1 MVTFRKFKV
10 GDLFDCSTT
19 KSYNPN
25 QGNLPNGDTPYV
37 TRSAFNNGISGYFT
51 DESEVYMNS
60 GNCIT
65 IGAEGGIAFYQ
76 PDDFIAGIKVY
87 TLRHE
92 RMNSEIGMYLCGAL
106 NIHSQIYS
114 YTNARILDKIKNEL
128 IQLPVKPG
136 TDEVNY
142 TEDDIDW
149 DYMESY
155 IHDLEQSYIHDLEQ
169 SYIHDLDAYL
179 QETGLNDYTLT
190 DDEQALLEHEPMFRE
205 FKVCDLFDGSS
216 GDTDIKK
223 EHLNGEGYP
232 VITAGVD
239 NLGVAGYSSIN
250 AKILP
255 ENSLTVDMFGNC
267 CFRPFEYKMVTHSRV
282 FALTLKNRPLT
293 QEAGLFICTMLKWL
307 QSKYNYSNMCTY
319 NKIKNEIIQLPV
331 KPGTDE
337 VNYTEDDIDWD
348 YMESYIRVIEK
359 QVIADVVDYKESVI
373 TTAKEIVYV

>member
-1 MVTFRKFKV
+1 MVTFREFKV
-10 GDLFDCSTT
+10 GDLFDGAS
-19 KSYNPN
+19 
-25 QGNLPNGDTPYV
+25 GDTDIKKEHL
-37 TRSAFNNGISGYFT
+37 NDEGYPVIT
-51 DESEVYMNS
+51 AGVDNLGVAGYSTINAKILPENS
-60 GNCIT
+60 LTVDMFGNCYFRPFEYKMVT
-65 IGAEGGIAFYQ
+65 HSRVFALTLKNRPLTQEAGL
-76 PDDFIAGIKVY
+76 FICTMLKWLQSKY
-87 TLRHE
+87 
-92 RMNSEIGMYLCGAL
+92 N
-106 NIHSQIYS
+106 YS
-114 YTNARILDKIKNEL
+114 NMCTYNKIKDEI
-128 IQLPVKPG
+128 IQLPVK
-136 TDEVNY
+136 TDKVNY

-149 DYMESY
+149 DYME
-155 IHDLEQSYIHDLEQ
+155 SYIHDLEQ

>member
-136 TDEVNY
+136 TDESSY

-149 DYMESY
+149 DYME
-155 IHDLEQSYIHDLEQ
+155 SYIHDLEQ

>member
-1 MVTFRKFKV
+1 MVTFREFKV
-10 GDLFDCSTT
+10 EDLFDCSTT

-51 DESEVYMNS
+51 DESGVYVNS

-92 RMNSEIGMYLCGAL
+92 RMNCEIGMYLCGAL
-106 NIHSQIYS
+106 NIHSHIYS

-155 IHDLEQSYIHDLEQ
+155 IHDLEQSYIHDL
-169 SYIHDLDAYL
+169 DAYL
-179 QETGLNDYTLT
+179 QETGLNDYRLT
-190 DDEQALLEHEPMFRE
+190 DDEQALLEHEPMFKE
-205 FKVCDLFDGSS
+205 FKIGDLFDGSS

-293 QEAGLFICTMLKWL
+293 QEAGLFICNMLKWL

-319 NKIKNEIIQLPV
+319 NKIKNEIIQLTV

-348 YMESYIRVIEK
+348 YMESYIRVMEK

-373 TTAKEIVYV
+373 TTAKELVYA